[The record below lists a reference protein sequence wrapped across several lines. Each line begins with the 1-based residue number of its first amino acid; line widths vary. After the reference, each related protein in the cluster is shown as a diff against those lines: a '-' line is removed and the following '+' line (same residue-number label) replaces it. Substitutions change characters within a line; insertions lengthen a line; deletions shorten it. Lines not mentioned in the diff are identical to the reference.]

1 MTEIENSIWFLLSG
15 ALAGMLFDF
24 WFIFDIDFYKEIW
37 PVMLAVLAIWA
48 LVRRDNE
55 ERD

>member
-48 LVRRDNE
+48 LVSRDNE